1 MSRRGGEAE
10 DGGECE
16 EGREK
21 TEGKKM
27 GSNRGREGK
36 VEIMTLKMTTRDGR
50 QWMWIEGIVSSASQ
64 TSYNLALP
72 SDCVIFLRILRNYSQ
87 ETRRVTETRVDLPS
101 CISRWS
107 HCPHSIVPSAY

>member
-27 GSNRGREGK
+27 GSNRGREGQ
-36 VEIMTLKMTTRDGR
+36 VEIMTLKMKTRDGR
-50 QWMWIEGIVSSASQ
+50 QWMWIEGIVSGASH
-64 TSYNLALP
+64 TYNLALP
-72 SDCVIFLRILRNYSQ
+72 YSCVILFRILRDYSY
-87 ETRRVTETRVDLPS
+87 
-101 CISRWS
+101 
-107 HCPHSIVPSAY
+107 HCVSPDGHIALILLCRLRIEFEIPARQCEH